1 MLTKFNQKRR
11 WRRLNKL
18 YGFTPY
24 YNREMTE
31 LWEKYGTP
39 DWKYYSDAFP
49 NVRDNCKVYGVSLSE
64 GYPKLLKYK
73 GKTYG
78 NQSKDY

>member
-18 YGFTPY
+18 YGFPPK
-24 YNREMTE
+24 YNRGS
-31 LWEKYGTP
+31 LKVWKRIGKP

-49 NVRDNCKVYGVSLSE
+49 NVRDSCKVYGVSLSE
-64 GYPKLLKYK
+64 EYPKLLKYK